1 ASDIV
6 EVHPLGGS
14 IFPKSRKVLQP
25 PHGIGALKRE
35 LLDQARLLL
44 QTIERDTDLVQIAL
58 NELAVDQDSV
68 EEVVEIMGHSRGHLA
83 DGFEASGRDEL
94 VLGAPQIV
102 VRAPQVIRIA
112 SALDGHG

>member
-1 ASDIV
+1 MPSPCPWAFVVKKDS
-6 EVHPLGGS
+6 
-14 IFPKSRKVLQP
+14 KSRSRVSWLIPHPVSETVSRTPRSSTEVAVL
-25 PHGIGALKRE
+25 
-35 LLDQARLLL
+35 
-44 QTIERDTDLVQIAL
+44 IAL
-58 NELAVDQDSV
+58 NERGIDQDCV